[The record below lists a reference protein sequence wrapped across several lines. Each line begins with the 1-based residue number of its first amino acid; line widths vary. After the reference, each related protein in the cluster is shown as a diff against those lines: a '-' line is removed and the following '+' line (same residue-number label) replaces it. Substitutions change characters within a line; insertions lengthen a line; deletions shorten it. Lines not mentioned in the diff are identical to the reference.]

1 MINKVIEFLKS
12 LFLGFFNTQ
21 KLQNTTKMDINNS
34 SKLENVSKNTS
45 KLDLSKYQEGN
56 NLDSKYFNIDEFKC
70 KHCNKIPENMP
81 PEELIKTL
89 ENIREHFNK
98 PVIINSGYRCPEH
111 NAKVGGAKAS
121 RHIVGDAVDIRVKDV
136 KTIDVYN
143 YVINTFNDKPF
154 GIAKKIIQDPFRGF
168 VHIDTRGKKARW
180 DYPGSL

>member
-1 MINKVIEFLKS
+1 MN
-12 LFLGFFNTQ
+12 
-21 KLQNTTKMDINNS
+21 
-34 SKLENVSKNTS
+34 
-45 KLDLSKYQEGN
+45 
-56 NLDSKYFNIDEFKC
+56 SKYFKIDEFKC

-89 ENIREHFNK
+89 ENIREHFNA

-121 RHIVGDAVDIRVKDV
+121 RHIVGDAVDIRVKGV
-136 KTIDVYN
+136 KTIEVYN
-143 YVINTFNDKPF
+143 YVIKTFNEKPF
-154 GIAKKIIQDPFRGF
+154 GIAKKIIQDPYRGF